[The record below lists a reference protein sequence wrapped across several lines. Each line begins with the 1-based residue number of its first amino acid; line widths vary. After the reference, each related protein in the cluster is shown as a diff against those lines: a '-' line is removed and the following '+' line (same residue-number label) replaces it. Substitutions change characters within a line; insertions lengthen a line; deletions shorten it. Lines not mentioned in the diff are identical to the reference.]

1 MRDLTRLLK
10 PKSIA
15 VIGGGAWCASIISA
29 AKQIG
34 FDGALHPVHPTG
46 KQIAGRKSLR
56 SLEAVPGPIDAAF
69 IGVNRHATLDV
80 VAQLRRLKAGGAI
93 CFASGFSEAAAE
105 DAAAQDLQAAL
116 IEAAGEM
123 PILGPN
129 CYGFVNA
136 FDGCAIWPDQHGCS
150 RVQRG
155 VAILTQSSNI
165 AINLTMQN
173 RGLPIGYMLTCGNQ
187 AQTAQT
193 DIALQLLDDERV
205 TAIGLHIEGF
215 GNLRGWEALAQKART
230 KGVTLIALKSGVSQ
244 QAQAAAVSHTASLTG
259 SDTGADAFLQRLG
272 IRRARSLP
280 VFLESLKLAHQF
292 GPLSSNRIASISC
305 SGGEAALAADTAQGT
320 GLIFPPL
327 NPRQA
332 KDLSAALGPMV
343 AMANPLDYHTYIW
356 RDQAAMTQA
365 WAAMADD
372 DIAMTLLVSDYPRAD
387 LCDASDWECVTQAAI
402 EATRR
407 TGRPYA
413 VVASLA
419 ELLPEQTAKTLMD
432 HGVGAIHGLDHG
444 LEALD
449 VMSRPMAPPAEPVLL
464 PGIDRDAELFDEQS
478 AKLALAAHGLTVPPS
493 VVVTDRSTAGQAAAD
508 IGFPVALKT
517 LGLAHKTGAN
527 GLALGLNTRA
537 EVEIAAPRL
546 ADGPLLIERMVAGT
560 LAEVLV
566 GVTRDPAHGFV
577 LTLGAGGTMTDVLR
591 DRANLLIPATR
602 AEVTARLK
610 DLNIAPLLEGF
621 RGNPPVDL
629 DALLAAIDA
638 LQAYVLAN
646 AERVE
651 EVEINPLICTQ
662 ANAIAADALIRKAQ

>member
-34 FDGALHPVHPTG
+34 FDGPLHPVHPTG
-46 KQIAGRKSLR
+46 KQIAGQKSLR
-56 SLEAVPGPIDAAF
+56 SLEEVPGPIDAAF

-372 DIAMTLLVSDYPRAD
+372 EIAMTLLVSDYPRAD

-413 VVASLA
+413 VVASMA

-464 PGIDRDAELFDEQS
+464 PGIDRDAELLDEQS

-493 VVVTDRSTAGQAAAD
+493 VVVTDRCTAGQAAAD

-527 GLALGLNTRA
+527 GLALGLTTRA

-546 ADGPLLIERMVAGT
+546 ADGQLLVERMVAGT

-591 DRANLLIPATR
+591 DRASLLIPATH
-602 AEVTARLK
+602 AEVIARLK

-662 ANAIAADALIRKAQ
+662 DNAIAADALIRKAQ

>member
-46 KQIAGRKSLR
+46 KQIAGHKSLR
-56 SLEAVPGPIDAAF
+56 SLEEVPGPIDAAF

-372 DIAMTLLVSDYPRAD
+372 EIAMTLLVSDYPRAD

-464 PGIDRDAELFDEQS
+464 PGIDRDAELVDEQS

-493 VVVTDRSTAGQAAAD
+493 VVVTDRCTAGQAAAD

-546 ADGPLLIERMVAGT
+546 ADGPLLVERMVAGT
-560 LAEVLV
+560 LVEVLV

-591 DRANLLIPATR
+591 DRASLLIPATR
-602 AEVTARLK
+602 TEVTARLK

-638 LQAYVLAN
+638 VQAYVLAN

-662 ANAIAADALIRKAQ
+662 DNAIAADALIRKAQ

>member
-46 KQIAGRKSLR
+46 KQIAGHKSLR
-56 SLEAVPGPIDAAF
+56 SLEEVPSPIDAAF

-116 IEAAGEM
+116 IEAAGEI

-372 DIAMTLLVSDYPRAD
+372 EIAMTLLVSDYPRAD

-464 PGIDRDAELFDEQS
+464 PGIDRDAELVNEQS
-478 AKLALAAHGLTVPPS
+478 AKLALAAHGLTIPPS

-527 GLALGLNTRA
+527 GLALGLTTRA
-537 EVEIAAPRL
+537 EVEVAAPRL
-546 ADGPLLIERMVAGT
+546 ADGPLLVERMVAGT
-560 LAEVLV
+560 LVEVLV

-591 DRANLLIPATR
+591 DRASLLIPATR

-638 LQAYVLAN
+638 VQAYVLAN

-662 ANAIAADALIRKAQ
+662 DNAIAADALIRKAQ

>member
-46 KQIAGRKSLR
+46 KQIAGHKSLR
-56 SLEAVPGPIDAAF
+56 SLEEVPGPIDAAF
-69 IGVNRHATLDV
+69 IGVNRHTTLDV

-372 DIAMTLLVSDYPRAD
+372 EIAMTLLVSDYPRAD

-464 PGIDRDAELFDEQS
+464 PGIDRDAELVDEQS

-493 VVVTDRSTAGQAAAD
+493 VVVTDRCTAGQAAAD

-546 ADGPLLIERMVAGT
+546 ADGPLLVERMVAGT
-560 LAEVLV
+560 LVEVLV

-591 DRANLLIPATR
+591 DRASLLIPATR
-602 AEVTARLK
+602 TEVTARLK

-638 LQAYVLAN
+638 VQAYVLAN

-662 ANAIAADALIRKAQ
+662 DNAIAADALIRKAQ

>member
-46 KQIAGRKSLR
+46 KQIAGHKSLR
-56 SLEAVPGPIDAAF
+56 SLEEVPGPIDAAF

-372 DIAMTLLVSDYPRAD
+372 EIAMTLLVSDYPRAD

-464 PGIDRDAELFDEQS
+464 PGIDRDAELVDEQS
-478 AKLALAAHGLTVPPS
+478 AKLALAAHGLTIPPS

-527 GLALGLNTRA
+527 GLALGLTTRA
-537 EVEIAAPRL
+537 EVEVAAPRL
-546 ADGPLLIERMVAGT
+546 ADGPLLVERMVAGT
-560 LAEVLV
+560 LVEVLV

-591 DRANLLIPATR
+591 DRASLLIPATR

-638 LQAYVLAN
+638 VQAYVLAN

-662 ANAIAADALIRKAQ
+662 DNAIAADALIRKAQ

>member
-34 FDGALHPVHPTG
+34 FDGPLHPVHPTG
-46 KQIAGRKSLR
+46 KQIAGHKSLR
-56 SLEAVPGPIDAAF
+56 SLEEVPGPIDAAF

-372 DIAMTLLVSDYPRAD
+372 EIAMTLLVSDYPRAD

-464 PGIDRDAELFDEQS
+464 PGIDRDAELVDEQS

-493 VVVTDRSTAGQAAAD
+493 VVVTDRCTAGQAAAD

-527 GLALGLNTRA
+527 GLALGLTTRA
-537 EVEIAAPRL
+537 EVEVAAPRL
-546 ADGPLLIERMVAGT
+546 ADGPLLVERMVAGT
-560 LAEVLV
+560 LVEVLV

-591 DRANLLIPATR
+591 DRASLLIPATR
-602 AEVTARLK
+602 TEVTARLK

-638 LQAYVLAN
+638 VQAYVLAN

-662 ANAIAADALIRKAQ
+662 DNAIAADALIRKAQ

>member
-34 FDGALHPVHPTG
+34 FDGPLHPVHPTG
-46 KQIAGRKSLR
+46 KQIAGHKSLR
-56 SLEAVPGPIDAAF
+56 SLEEVPGPIDAAF

-105 DAAAQDLQAAL
+105 DAAAQDLQTAL

-372 DIAMTLLVSDYPRAD
+372 EIAMTLLVSDYPRAD

-407 TGRPYA
+407 TGRPFA

-464 PGIDRDAELFDEQS
+464 PGIDRDAELIDEQS
-478 AKLALAAHGLTVPPS
+478 AKLALAAHGLTIPPS

-527 GLALGLNTRA
+527 GLALGLTTRA
-537 EVEIAAPRL
+537 EVEVAAPRL
-546 ADGPLLIERMVAGT
+546 ADGPLLVERMVAGT
-560 LAEVLV
+560 LVEVLV

-591 DRANLLIPATR
+591 DRASLLIPATR

-638 LQAYVLAN
+638 VQAYVLAN

-662 ANAIAADALIRKAQ
+662 DNAIAADALIRKAQ

>member
-46 KQIAGRKSLR
+46 KQIAGHKSLR
-56 SLEAVPGPIDAAF
+56 SLEEVPGPIDAAF

-116 IEAAGEM
+116 IEAAGKM

-372 DIAMTLLVSDYPRAD
+372 EIAMTLLVSDYPRAD

-407 TGRPYA
+407 TGRPFA

-432 HGVGAIHGLDHG
+432 HGVGAIHWLDHG

-464 PGIDRDAELFDEQS
+464 PGIDRDAELVDEQS
-478 AKLALAAHGLTVPPS
+478 AKLALAAHGLTIPPS

-527 GLALGLNTRA
+527 GLALGLTTRA
-537 EVEIAAPRL
+537 EVEVAAPRL
-546 ADGPLLIERMVAGT
+546 ADGPLLVERMVAGT
-560 LAEVLV
+560 LVEVLV

-591 DRANLLIPATR
+591 DRASLLIPATR
-602 AEVTARLK
+602 TEVTARLK

-638 LQAYVLAN
+638 VQAYVLAN

-662 ANAIAADALIRKAQ
+662 DNAIAADALIRKAQ

>member
-34 FDGALHPVHPTG
+34 FDGPLHPVHPTG
-46 KQIAGRKSLR
+46 KQIAGHKSLR
-56 SLEAVPGPIDAAF
+56 SLEEVPGPIDAAF

-372 DIAMTLLVSDYPRAD
+372 EIAMTLLVSDYPRAD

-407 TGRPYA
+407 TGRPFA

-464 PGIDRDAELFDEQS
+464 PGIDRDAELLDEQS
-478 AKLALAAHGLTVPPS
+478 AKLALAAHGLTIPPS
-493 VVVTDRSTAGQAAAD
+493 VVVTDRCTAGQAAAD

-527 GLALGLNTRA
+527 GLALGLTTRA
-537 EVEIAAPRL
+537 EVEVAAPRL
-546 ADGPLLIERMVAGT
+546 ADGPLLVERMVAGT
-560 LAEVLV
+560 LVEVLV

-591 DRANLLIPATR
+591 DRASLLIPATR

-638 LQAYVLAN
+638 VQAYVLAN

-662 ANAIAADALIRKAQ
+662 DNAIAADALIRKAQ

>member
-46 KQIAGRKSLR
+46 KQIAGHKSLR
-56 SLEAVPGPIDAAF
+56 SLEEVPGPIDAAF

-105 DAAAQDLQAAL
+105 DAAAQDLQTAL

-372 DIAMTLLVSDYPRAD
+372 EIAMTLLVSDYPRAD

-407 TGRPYA
+407 TGRPFA

-464 PGIDRDAELFDEQS
+464 PGIDRDAELVDEQS
-478 AKLALAAHGLTVPPS
+478 AKLALAAHGLTIPPS

-527 GLALGLNTRA
+527 GLALGLTTRA
-537 EVEIAAPRL
+537 EVEVAAPRL
-546 ADGPLLIERMVAGT
+546 ADGPLLVERMVAGT
-560 LAEVLV
+560 LVEVLV

-591 DRANLLIPATR
+591 DRASLLIPATR
-602 AEVTARLK
+602 TEVTARLK

-638 LQAYVLAN
+638 VQAYVLAN

-662 ANAIAADALIRKAQ
+662 DNAIAADALIRKAQ

>member
-46 KQIAGRKSLR
+46 KQIAGHKSLR
-56 SLEAVPGPIDAAF
+56 SLEEVPGPIDAAF

-372 DIAMTLLVSDYPRAD
+372 EIAMTLLVSDYPRAD

-464 PGIDRDAELFDEQS
+464 PGIDRYAELVDEQS

-493 VVVTDRSTAGQAAAD
+493 VVVTDRCTAGQAAAD

-546 ADGPLLIERMVAGT
+546 ADGPLLVERMVAGT
-560 LAEVLV
+560 LVEVLV

-591 DRANLLIPATR
+591 DRASLLIPATR

-638 LQAYVLAN
+638 VQAYVLAN

-662 ANAIAADALIRKAQ
+662 DNAIAADALIRKAQ

>member
-46 KQIAGRKSLR
+46 KQIAGHKSLR
-56 SLEAVPGPIDAAF
+56 SLEEVPGPIDAAF
-69 IGVNRHATLDV
+69 IGVNRHVTLDV

-116 IEAAGEM
+116 IEAAGEI

-372 DIAMTLLVSDYPRAD
+372 EIAMTLLVSDYPRAD

-407 TGRPYA
+407 TGRPFA

-464 PGIDRDAELFDEQS
+464 PGIDRDAELVDEQS
-478 AKLALAAHGLTVPPS
+478 AKLALAAHGLTIPPS

-527 GLALGLNTRA
+527 GLALGLTTRA
-537 EVEIAAPRL
+537 EVEVAAPRL
-546 ADGPLLIERMVAGT
+546 ADGPLLVERMVAGT
-560 LAEVLV
+560 LVEVLV

-591 DRANLLIPATR
+591 DRASLLIPATR

-638 LQAYVLAN
+638 VQAYVLAN

-662 ANAIAADALIRKAQ
+662 DNAIAADALIRKAQ